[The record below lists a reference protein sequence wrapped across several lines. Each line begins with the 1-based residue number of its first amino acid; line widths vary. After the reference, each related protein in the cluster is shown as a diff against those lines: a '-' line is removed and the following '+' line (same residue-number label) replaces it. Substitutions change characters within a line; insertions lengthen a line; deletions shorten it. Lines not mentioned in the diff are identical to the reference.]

1 MKKCV
6 ELELSRSHV
15 VLTET
20 WQSFELAG
28 LLRNRDVQ
36 AQFCHVIG
44 SRGLRIMVNSD
55 ICQANRVQWL
65 GLTITHW
72 EPDPLIYLPF
82 IDYVLGQGIQIRSV
96 SMAGIDPFYR
106 WIRWADA
113 VVVAM
118 CLAGIGVGGW
128 IHRQTILSRGIA
140 QRALIKRDQ
149 AELNRLH
156 IRNANSAM
164 IGRLKRGVDWVRT
177 REGVVLRLEVGSRNA
192 SVASVCHVD
201 AFGTATDSADVDMNP
216 IADGWVSVYASKLD

>member
-15 VLTET
+15 VLTEN

-65 GLTITHW
+65 GLTITHY

-96 SMAGIDPFYR
+96 SIAGIDPFYR

-113 VVVAM
+113 VVVAKSGKM
-118 CLAGIGVGGW
+118 YFSDASTRFAPAQWGG
-128 IHRQTILSRGIA
+128 TFEASILDILEQSATGRILEYDPTTSVTRIVA
-140 QRALIKRDQ
+140 QGLSFA
-149 AELNRLH
+149 
-156 IRNANSAM
+156 NAS
-164 IGRLKRGVDWVRT
+164 ID
-177 REGVVLRLEVGSRNA
+177 VLRGCSSRVTSTA
-192 SVASVCHVD
+192 SPFFCAMLTGVIS
-201 AFGTATDSADVDMNP
+201 DS
-216 IADGWVSVYASKLD
+216 K